1 MSAAAR
7 CLSHENVSQTIGL
20 STMSAA
26 ASRHSHEC
34 VRYTK
39 MSEPSNPLTEPTKG
53 SLLVL
58 FLTVFI
64 DLLGFGMVMPLL
76 AIYADQ
82 FAVDASGWTIG
93 LLMASFSFMQF
104 IFAPIWGMISDRI
117 GRRPILILGL
127 AGSVVFYGIFAWASY
142 ASSLSW
148 LFVSR
153 IGAGICGA
161 TIPTTQAYIA
171 DTTTPEKRSHGMAL
185 IGMAMGFGF
194 TFGPLLGFLALP
206 AGEGNPGPWPGI
218 VASGLSAVALV
229 MAIFLLP
236 ESKPPGQQSTAR
248 KWLDIAGLKHALGRK
263 SILVLLGG
271 YALCIFA
278 FVQFETT
285 LSLLLWRSEQGA
297 DRTPFDFTWRQMMLT
312 FAFVGFVL
320 AIVQGAI
327 IRPLTKRLSDFV
339 LLQTGLFLEVFGFA
353 VLIYAINIVSQV
365 WLYTG
370 LTIISSGFAFIQPSL
385 HALVSKW
392 TSSDKQGSV
401 LGFAQSLNAMARI
414 LGSAVGI
421 PLLKRSTTLPYSSAA
436 GLMIVTAIFIAVAS
450 RFQDRGE

>member
-1 MSAAAR
+1 M
-7 CLSHENVSQTIGL
+7 
-20 STMSAA
+20 
-26 ASRHSHEC
+26 
-34 VRYTK
+34 
-39 MSEPSNPLTEPTKG
+39 TEPAKPAAGPTRG
-53 SLLVL
+53 SLMVL

-76 AIYADQ
+76 AVYADQ
-82 FAVDASGWTIG
+82 FAMDAGGWTIG

-104 IFAPIWGMISDRI
+104 IFAPIWGMISDRV

-127 AGSVVFYGIFAWASY
+127 AGSVVFYAIFAWASWLN
-142 ASSLSW
+142 SLTW

-171 DTTTPEKRSHGMAL
+171 DSTPPEKRSHGMAL

-206 AGEGNPGPWPGI
+206 EGEGNPGPWPGI
-218 VASGLSAVALV
+218 VAAGLSAIALV

-236 ESKPPGQQSTAR
+236 ESKPEGVQSTAR
-248 KWLDIAGLKHALGRK
+248 KWLDVAGLKHALYRK
-263 SILVLLGG
+263 SLLVLLAG
-271 YALCIFA
+271 YAICIFA

-285 LSLLLWRSEQGA
+285 LSLLLWRSDHGLEQ
-297 DRTPFDFTWRQMMLT
+297 TPFDFTWRNMLLT

-320 AIVQGAI
+320 AMVQGGI

-339 LLQTGLFLEVFGFA
+339 LLQTGLILEVIGFG
-353 VLIYAINIVSQV
+353 VLIIAIRMPSVDWMFI
-365 WLYTG
+365 G
-370 LTIISSGFAFIQPSL
+370 LTVISAGFAFIQPSL

-392 TSSDKQGSV
+392 TSDDQQGAV

-414 LGSAVGI
+414 LGSAIGI
-421 PLLKRSTTLPYSSAA
+421 PLLKMSITLPYAAGA
-436 GLMIVTAIFIAVAS
+436 GLMVVTAVIIAVAS
-450 RFQDRGE
+450 RFQGNENLASSEG